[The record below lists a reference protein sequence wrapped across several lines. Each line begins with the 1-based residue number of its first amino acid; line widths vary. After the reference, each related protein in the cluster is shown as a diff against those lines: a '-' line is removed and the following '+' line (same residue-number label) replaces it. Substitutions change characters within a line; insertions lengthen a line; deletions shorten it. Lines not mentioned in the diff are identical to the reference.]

1 MDDFSSI
8 LNQVLDFLR
17 QGFNDVNNQ
26 IIGIVIAVIAA
37 FMLSSWRRLW
47 ALALGATVAH
57 VVISNLLL
65 PLIQGAGFHLP
76 PNLMEKSFWIGV
88 AALYVGY
95 FIVIAVFFFLK
106 KTLLKGGAAT
116 AH

>member
-1 MDDFSSI
+1 MDDFNSI
-8 LNQVLDFLR
+8 LQQVLDFLR
-17 QGFNDVNNQ
+17 QGFSDVNNQ
-26 IIGIVIAVIAA
+26 ILGIIIALVAA
-37 FMLSSWRRLW
+37 YMLGSWRRLW

-57 VVISNLLL
+57 VVIAQILL

-76 PNLMEKSFWIGV
+76 PNLMEKSFWLGV

-95 FIVIAVFFFLK
+95 FVVVAVFFFLK